1 MSVQSSQ
8 SMAVSSSSS
17 MKVESK
23 TSIEYAGGEERRQ
36 EALERRQEFLKQQ
49 EDMHMKISSSSQYSM
64 GNAKT
69 RQQLEEEREAYIQNA
84 VKRVQEEAL
93 MLSNRAK
100 EEEMKRLEYIR
111 LEEERIKR
119 EDALRAEAMARA
131 EEERRQ
137 KEIARQEEL
146 RRHQAEMQKKREE
159 LEHMRLLKKRQE
171 EEERQRLEK
180 LRLAEERKVTKV
192 EKVEMTKRSDESSHL
207 AELKR
212 QEELKMLERQRLEQM
227 IYQESKVV
235 KSGQVAKRSDDVHGL
250 GWGNVTTGFVSKKK
264 LGFLQREM
272 SMERDSNEG
281 SPAPGGLGSRTRG
294 LRVTFAESPGG
305 SRPGSG
311 AGWTERVAEI
321 DSQTMRAQTPP
332 LAGEWAVSKGAQS
345 ISQGSSSLVQT
356 QGSREMKSSSFQS
369 SGSSNMQ
376 SSQMSSS
383 MSSSKQMSSFQ
394 SSQTSSFSSA
404 QKSSFSSSQSSS
416 FQSSSIQASKA
427 FEAFPGMGGIE
438 NLKLEESEN

>member
-1 MSVQSSQ
+1 M
-8 SMAVSSSSS
+8 
-17 MKVESK
+17 
-23 TSIEYAGGEERRQ
+23 GEQ
-36 EALERRQEFLKQQ
+36 
-49 EDMHMKISSSSQYSM
+49 
-64 GNAKT
+64 
-69 RQQLEEEREAYIQNA
+69 EREAYIQNA

-93 MLSNRAK
+93 MLSNRAR
-100 EEEMKRLEYIR
+100 EEEMKRLEYIK

-131 EEERRQ
+131 EEERKQ

-146 RRHQAEMQKKREE
+146 RRQQELMRKQREE
-159 LEHMRLLKKRQE
+159 LEQQRLLKRRQE
-171 EEERQRLEK
+171 D
-180 LRLAEERKVTKV
+180 EERKMAKV
-192 EKVEMTKRSDESSHL
+192 EKVEMTKKSEESNHL

-227 IYQESKVV
+227 IMQESKLV
-235 KSGQVAKRSDDVHGL
+235 KGQVAKRSDDVHGL
-250 GWGNVTTGFVSKKK
+250 GWGNVTTGFVSRKK
-264 LGFLQREM
+264 LGFLQREI
-272 SMERDSNEG
+272 SMERDSHEG
-281 SPAPGGLGSRTRG
+281 SPASGFGSRTRG

-305 SRPGSG
+305 SRPESG
-311 AGWTERVAEI
+311 AGWTERVAEM

-345 ISQGSSSLVQT
+345 ISHGSSSLVQT

-383 MSSSKQMSSFQ
+383 MSSSKQVSSFQ

>member
-1 MSVQSSQ
+1 
-8 SMAVSSSSS
+8 
-17 MKVESK
+17 
-23 TSIEYAGGEERRQ
+23 
-36 EALERRQEFLKQQ
+36 
-49 EDMHMKISSSSQYSM
+49 M
-64 GNAKT
+64 G
-69 RQQLEEEREAYIQNA
+69 AYIQSA

-281 SPAPGGLGSRTRG
+281 SPAPGGFGSRTRG

-311 AGWTERVAEI
+311 AGWTERVAEM
-321 DSQTMRAQTPP
+321 DSQSMRAQTPP
-332 LAGEWAVSKGAQS
+332 LAGEWAVSKGSKS
-345 ISQGSSSLVQT
+345 ISNGSSSLVQT
-356 QGSREMKSSSFQS
+356 QGSREMQSSSFQS
-369 SGSSNMQ
+369 NGSSSMQ

-383 MSSSKQMSSFQ
+383 MSSSKQV
-394 SSQTSSFSSA
+394 
-404 QKSSFSSSQSSS
+404 SS
-416 FQSSSIQASKA
+416 FQSSSIQASSA

-438 NLKLEESEN
+438 NLKLEGSEN